1 MIWDGEWNAMG
12 SICAYP
18 KKNVPHKKGRRK
30 VKPKELPEMKNQ
42 IEIQAQ
48 NHPVDG
54 QANFV
59 SSVAWISIFGICS
72 IFIVVGTKKKQ
83 RLNSFFMKLMKE
95 QTEVKPKSF
104 FFIIVVV
111 DVLLVVSSQF
121 IPCLLS
127 CPLDKTKASLPTR
140 RRRKNHSLKHERTHR
155 LIGWRVIIIK
165 TPAWRGFNRKNCRK
179 RCLLL
184 FLKCAPQFRLIS
196 VAHPVKI

>member
-1 MIWDGEWNAMG
+1 MIWDGEWPWHG
-12 SICAYP
+12 IDLCLS

-42 IEIQAQ
+42 IETQAQ
-48 NHPVDG
+48 NRPVDG
-54 QANFV
+54 QAIFV
-59 SSVAWISIFGICS
+59 SPVAWIWIFGMCS

-104 FFIIVVV
+104 FFIIVIV

-127 CPLDKTKASLPTR
+127 CPLDKTKASLPTKWK
-140 RRRKNHSLKHERTHR
+140 KNHSLKHERTHR